1 MIEITCW
8 YYFFIAAGMEGTMEE
23 KKEVLEKL
31 YDDFLKEKESIQEKI
46 NECNNKIS
54 EVSSYIDNITSIED
68 SDFKFFS
75 PRNVE
80 TIYKDSLTE
89 NRNLKVLYE
98 EECKSY
104 IRKKEI
110 IESRLK
116 KIEFLL
122 VNPNNDLYEL
132 EIQETERRRIARD
145 LHDSSLQNLTHTIH
159 EIELASKY
167 IDKDPIQAKLEL
179 ASISKNIRE
188 VINEIRSTIF
198 DLRPMQ
204 FDDLGFKESVE
215 ELVTRLKN
223 ESSINIIFDIDDL
236 DLNNKAALMAI
247 FRIVQECMNNAVKH
261 SDGSLVNVKIK
272 DYGTTFHIEISD
284 DGKGFE
290 VDKVLQNEKLNRH
303 FGLMILEERVNIL
316 HGTIDFKSEKDK
328 GTNIKIQLPL
338 DYLKGNSQID

>member
-1 MIEITCW
+1 
-8 YYFFIAAGMEGTMEE
+8 MEE
-23 KKEVLEKL
+23 KKEILEKL
-31 YDDFLKEKESIQEKI
+31 YDDFLKEKKSIQEKI
-46 NECNNKIS
+46 NECKNKIS

-80 TIYKDSLTE
+80 AIYKDSLTE
-89 NRNLKVLYE
+89 NRNLKILYE
-98 EECKSY
+98 EEYKNH

-110 IESRLK
+110 IENRLK

-122 VNPNNDLYEL
+122 VNPENDLYEL
-132 EIQETERRRIARD
+132 EIQETERQRIARD
-145 LHDSSLQNLTHTIH
+145 LHDSSLQNLTHIIH
-159 EIELASKY
+159 KLELASKY

-179 ASISKNIRE
+179 ASISKNIKE

-215 ELVTRLKN
+215 ELVTRIKN
-223 ESSINIIFDIDDL
+223 ESSFNIIFDIDDL

-247 FRIVQECMNNAVKH
+247 FRIVQECVNNAVKH

-272 DYGTTFHIEISD
+272 DDGTVFHIEISD

-338 DYLKGNSQID
+338 DYLKGNEN

>member
-1 MIEITCW
+1 
-8 YYFFIAAGMEGTMEE
+8 MEE
-23 KKEVLEKL
+23 KKEILEKL
-31 YDDFLKEKESIQEKI
+31 YDDFLKEKEFIQEKI
-46 NECNNKIS
+46 NECKNKIS

-80 TIYKDSLTE
+80 TIYKDTLKE
-89 NRNLKVLYE
+89 NRNLKALYE
-98 EECKSY
+98 EEYKNH
-104 IRKKEI
+104 IRKKEL
-110 IESRLK
+110 IESRIK

-122 VNPNNDLYEL
+122 VNPYNDLYEL

-145 LHDSSLQNLTHTIH
+145 LHDSSLQNLTHLIH
-159 EIELASKY
+159 ELELASKY

-179 ASISKNIRE
+179 ASISKNIKE

-215 ELVTRLKN
+215 DLVNKIKN
-223 ESSINIIFDIDDL
+223 ESSINIVFDIDDL

-247 FRIVQECMNNAVKH
+247 FRIVQECVNNAVKH

-272 DYGTTFHIEISD
+272 DDGTTFHIDISD

-290 VDKVLQNEKLNRH
+290 IDKVLQNEKLNHH

-316 HGTIDFKSEKDK
+316 HGTIHFISEKNK
-328 GTNIKIQLPL
+328 GTKINIKLPL